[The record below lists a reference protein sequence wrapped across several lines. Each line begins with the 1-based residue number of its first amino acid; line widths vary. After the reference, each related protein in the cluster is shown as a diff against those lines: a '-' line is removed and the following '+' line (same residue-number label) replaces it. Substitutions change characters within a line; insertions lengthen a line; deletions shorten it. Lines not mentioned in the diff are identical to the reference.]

1 MYSRPYN
8 GSMYYANSSLFYRG
22 SVGTVTDNFNFSFT
36 LGNPSVSEV
45 KYNGTSLTQLKLNG
59 SVAWN
64 TPRDGS
70 VSAWSAWSAYT
81 YGAWSAFG
89 SCSVSCGG
97 GTQSRTRDGTRTRS
111 RTCTNPTPD
120 YGGIDCVDS
129 LTGSET
135 TSFSESQACNT
146 EACTGPPVYTINS
159 IGLTGGPYTGYVS
172 SDPWLFVYGPNVIA
186 PGNPYGWTANY
197 AMLEKATGK
206 LYVPTTGGTQWYTWL
221 NTQYAPFVWNRNIYY
236 GIGNELTEWGAA
248 TLTAG
253 LGAPIVATK

>member
-8 GSMYYANSSLFYRG
+8 GDMYYANSSLFYRG
-22 SVGTVTDNFNFSFT
+22 SVGTVTDNFDFSFT

-64 TPRDGS
+64 APRDGS
-70 VSAWSAWSAYT
+70 VSSWSAWSGYT
-81 YGAWSAFG
+81 YGAWSAFS
-89 SCSVSCGG
+89 SCSASCGG

-146 EACTGPPVYTINS
+146 QDCPAGTATYTNS
-159 IGLTGGPYTGYVS
+159 GATYTPSCGNTYW
-172 SDPWLFVYGPNVIA
+172 DLYGNDGVRYILDK
-186 PGNPYGWTANY
+186 NS
-197 AMLEKATGK
+197 MK
-206 LYVPTTGGTQWYTWL
+206 LYPLYIAGGVAVNVCIYACGYGCSWVTNSRTTVISSANQIS
-221 NTQYAPFVWNRNIYY
+221 NANAPDFLYHTNS
-236 GIGNELTEWGAA
+236 ASA
-248 TLTAG
+248 TAYMFKK
-253 LGAPIVATK
+253 I

>member
-89 SCSVSCGG
+89 SCSAPCGG

-135 TSFSESQACNT
+135 TTFSESQACNT
-146 EACTGPPVYTINS
+146 QACASFNYYNWSALGGTPGTWVTVYRSSGGYGSTVYVINTGTGKVYNS
-159 IGLTGGPYTGYVS
+159 TGGSGTYGY
-172 SDPWLFVYGPNVIA
+172 WCNYGCS
-186 PGNPYGWTANY
+186 Y
-197 AMLEKATGK
+197 
-206 LYVPTTGGTQWYTWL
+206 
-221 NTQYAPFVWNRNIYY
+221 
-236 GIGNELTEWGAA
+236 IGNTNKGVGSQVDVTSWTDDLKAWNMLTTYLVG
-248 TLTAG
+248 
-253 LGAPIVATK
+253 VMATKPI